1 MIPEGLDLEQTT
13 KQVIAILGPVEP
25 KGYLRGKA
33 QMRDALVHGMGLSQL
48 EAEELSDTL
57 ELRGYL
63 KFLGDPSE
71 RSEAESRWEI
81 SPRPKF

>member
-1 MIPEGLDLEQTT
+1 VVQ
-13 KQVIAILGPVEP
+13 
-25 KGYLRGKA
+25 
-33 QMRDALVHGMGLSQL
+33 GMGFSQL
-48 EAEELSDTL
+48 EAEELIDTL

-71 RSEAESRWEI
+71 RSEADSRWEI